1 MTRRTTK
8 KSTAPK
14 SPAAQAV
21 QQISAD
27 LVSDGSMV
35 FVPFSKFLPRGQTL
49 LEGVT
54 LRKPGAPELRGLQMM
69 SLIQMDVVQ
78 LETLLPRISMPPLH
92 KGDFAPGPD
101 SIEISD
107 LFAMGAEVA
116 NFLLSPPKSSGSP
129 AT

>member
-1 MTRRTTK
+1 MTRRSPK
-8 KSTAPK
+8 KSPQKPA
-14 SPAAQAV
+14 AAQAV

-27 LVSDGSMV
+27 QVLDGSMV
-35 FVPFSKFLPRGQTL
+35 HVPLSKPLPRGATQIN
-49 LEGVT
+49 GVT
-54 LRKPGAPELRGLQMM
+54 LRKPGAPEMRGLQMM

-107 LFAMGAEVA
+107 LFALGAEVA
-116 NFLLSPPKSSGSP
+116 NFLLSPPSSKGSP